1 MTPGSRFHGSTK
13 PSPSDTTD
21 TRLWGGAGLWG
32 MGGYPGSLTTQGRI
46 KEDLKANATHATPTP
61 DDCHLRSS
69 NAVIGYHIK
78 ATDGDI
84 GHLEDLLV
92 DDYTWA
98 IRYLIVDTSNWWGGQ
113 HVLVAPDWITDVRWS
128 EAKVS
133 VDLTRQAVKDAPRTT
148 RRHKSIANGNRVSTS
163 ITAVVGIGPP
173 KNRSVARQLSA
184 PCCS

>member
-1 MTPGSRFHGSTK
+1 
-13 PSPSDTTD
+13 
-21 TRLWGGAGLWG
+21 

-46 KEDLKANATHATPTP
+46 EEELKAHGTHATGTP

-69 NAVIGYHIK
+69 NAVIGHQIE

-113 HVLVAPDWITDVRWS
+113 RVLVAPGWIKDVSWP

-133 VDLTRQAVKDAPRTT
+133 VDLTRQAVKDAPPYDSAAQLDRQ
-148 RRHKSIANGNRVSTS
+148 REQ
-163 ITAVVGIGPP
+163 GIYEHSGRPGFGPP
-173 KNRSVARQLSA
+173 RHCSAAGQVTVRHAVPGARRRRSSHEGS
-184 PCCS
+184 PSTCNSG